1 MRGIGL
7 LVALGA
13 AACAGA
19 VADAPPGP
27 ASRTATPTAMRG
39 EFVSELLLT
48 GELEAERSIAVNSPQ
63 TAIFQLRIQFL
74 AEEGASVRKGEPL
87 LAFDNSALADRVL
100 DLETQILDAET
111 QLLAKQ
117 NEIDSALKDLEIEFA
132 EKTYEN
138 DRTNILADIDPG
150 ILSRKEL
157 GDRQLAFQSAK
168 RGLDETRERIQRTKE
183 RGLAD
188 LDVLRINRDKL
199 RKDLQSAQRDMDLL
213 TIGAPADGLV
223 IYEKRDGTNAP
234 YMEGD
239 SCWPGQTI
247 VRLPDLAAMQVAFF
261 VNEVD
266 ARLLRVGL
274 PVRIRLDSFPEEELT
289 GEILR
294 IPSMAVNRDDRSTV
308 RIFKVVASLSETWR
322 DRMKPGMSVQG
333 RLIVDRR
340 ADVPL
345 VARTTVRTDG
355 RTYQARAS
363 QAADAAW
370 VDIHPV
376 ARNAAWYVLDEAA
389 DAAAIA
395 TLGIPAASG
404 DPAAA
409 LGQARSEP

>member
-1 MRGIGL
+1 MRFL
-7 LVALGA
+7 ALALAVGA
-13 AACAGA
+13 AGCAGA
-19 VADAPPGP
+19 VADEPVRSVSSIA
-27 ASRTATPTAMRG
+27 ATARRG
-39 EFVSELLLT
+39 EFVSDLLLT

-74 AEEGASVRKGEPL
+74 AEEGASVKQGEPL

-117 NEIDSALKDLEIEFA
+117 NEIESTLKDLEIELA

-138 DRTNILADIDPG
+138 DRTSVLADIDPG

-157 GDRQLAFQSAK
+157 GDRQLAFQTAK
-168 RGLDETRERIQRTKE
+168 RGLNETRERMERTRE
-183 RGLAD
+183 RGVAD

-213 TIGAPADGLV
+213 TIEAPADGLV

-247 VRLPDLAAMQVAFF
+247 LRLPDLAAMQVAFL
-261 VNEVD
+261 VSEVD
-266 ARLLRVGL
+266 ARLLKVGL
-274 PVRIRLDSFPEEELT
+274 PVRIRLDSFPDEELT

-308 RIFKVVASLSETWR
+308 RIFKMVSSLSETWR
-322 DRMKPGMSVQG
+322 ERMKPGMSVQG
-333 RLIVDRR
+333 RVVVDRR
-340 ADVPL
+340 PDAAL
-345 VARTTVRTDG
+345 VARTAVRTDG
-355 RTYQARAS
+355 RIYQVRA
-363 QAADAAW
+363 AGGADAPW
-370 VDIHPV
+370 VEIHPV
-376 ARNAAWYVLDEAA
+376 ARNAEWYVLDESA

-395 TLGIPAASG
+395 ALGIPAPPGGA
-404 DPAAA
+404 PTA
-409 LGQARSEP
+409 LGQARSGS